1 MTIDTTIIFL
11 CLAGFTFI
19 SVLLNVFF
27 IWYMRGLLGTL
38 TFFSENLEDLMD
50 ILGEFRAHLESV
62 YGLETFYGDQTLNNL
77 MLHCRQVTE
86 QLEEFEEIINFT
98 GETGPEE
105 GELMNDQ
112 EQQNESEPTG
122 TSQEE
127 KKIPSQI
134 KIQF

>member
-98 GETGPEE
+98 GETEPEE
-105 GELMNDQ
+105 GELMDDQ
-112 EQQNESEPTG
+112 EQENESEPA
-122 TSQEE
+122 SSSEE

-134 KIQF
+134 KVQF